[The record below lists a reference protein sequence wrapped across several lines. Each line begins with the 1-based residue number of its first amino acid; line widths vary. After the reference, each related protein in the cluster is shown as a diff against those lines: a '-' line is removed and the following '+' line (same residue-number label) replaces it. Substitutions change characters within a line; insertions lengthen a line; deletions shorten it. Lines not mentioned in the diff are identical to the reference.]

1 MTVSTE
7 GQRSL
12 EDVVNDPNTDPAT
25 FDETVR
31 RLQMLRDLHA
41 GK

>member
-1 MTVSTE
+1 MELSTE

-12 EDVVNDPNTDPAT
+12 EDVVNDPSTGPAT
-25 FDETVR
+25 FDEAAR
-31 RLQMLRDLHA
+31 RLMKLKELKA

>member
-7 GQRSL
+7 SQRSL
-12 EDVVNDPNTDPAT
+12 EEVVNDPNTDPAT
-25 FDETVR
+25 FDEAAR
-31 RLQMLRDLHA
+31 RLQKLRDLHA

>member
-1 MTVSTE
+1 MELSTE
-7 GQRSL
+7 DQRSL

-25 FDETVR
+25 FNEALR
-31 RLQMLRDLHA
+31 RLKKLQELKA

>member
-1 MTVSTE
+1 MTISKE
-7 GQRSL
+7 DQRSL
-12 EDVVNDPNTDPAT
+12 EDVANDPNTDPAT

-31 RLQMLRDLHA
+31 RLARLRDLKA